1 MIIVFYLQ
9 NKRKSGEGGIRT
21 HETVQHRLR
30 DFQSRSFGQLGHLS
44 VPGEFTKWTADRVM
58 PGRALNFGPFSKAAD
73 QEPRPD
79 RHATQDRPPLE
90 IVVGLYVLF
99 FVLVV
104 VEIVEEPGPEEKVR
118 EGAVPDA
125 IVGAVV
131 VSAAGVCHARR
142 DTLVAGLLRGGALAP
157 GRSEERRV
165 GKECRSRW

>member
-1 MIIVFYLQ
+1 MIVFYLQ
-9 NKRKSGEGGIRT
+9 RQRKSGEGGIRT

-58 PGRALNFGPFSKAAD
+58 PGRALTFGPFSKVAD

-79 RHATQDRPPLE
+79 RHDAQDRPPLE

-131 VSAAGVCHARR
+131 VSAAGVC
-142 DTLVAGLLRGGALAP
+142 
-157 GRSEERRV
+157 
-165 GKECRSRW
+165 